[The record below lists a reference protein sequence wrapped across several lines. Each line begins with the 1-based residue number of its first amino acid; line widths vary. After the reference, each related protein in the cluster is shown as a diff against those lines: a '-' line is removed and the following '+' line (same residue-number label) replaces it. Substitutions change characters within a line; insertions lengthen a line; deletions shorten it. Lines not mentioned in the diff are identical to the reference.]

1 MLVSTIENL
10 KEGDLKDQENN
21 THKGINK
28 GFDFYPHKQG
38 DFRAKPTFPFS
49 SHPFSLQN
57 FKFFKSHSL
66 ACNYCLIIHSAR

>member
-38 DFRAKPTFPFS
+38 DFRAKRTFPFS
-49 SHPFSLQN
+49 SHPFPLQN
-57 FKFFKSHSL
+57 FKVFQKS
-66 ACNYCLIIHSAR
+66 